1 MYNWIPDEERFYIR
15 KDRFLVCE
23 VVPMV
28 FAVTIGPHGLL
39 RLTHPTLDAVFA
51 IGLVSTAVGRS
62 VAGFD
67 RLSIGD

>member
-1 MYNWIPDEERFYIR
+1 MG
-15 KDRFLVCE
+15 
-23 VVPMV
+23 

-62 VAGFD
+62 AASFD
-67 RLSIGD
+67 RLPVGA